1 MGVRLKAIG
10 KKGRGERERGRGI
23 KYKQS
28 YGADVKDSSG
38 RDVWRVGRRV

>member
-10 KKGRGERERGRGI
+10 KKGRGERERGI